1 MEQAEMGILALREH
15 VDALVV
21 VPNEKLKYLSDTKI
35 TLVNA
40 FEVADDVLRHG
51 VQSISD
57 LINIP
62 GLINLDF
69 ADVTAVLK
77 DAGQAHMGVGRAS
90 GKDKAADAAAA
101 AISSPLLETS
111 INGAKGVIIN
121 IIASPDISLED
132 VDLASSMVRDVAHP
146 DANIIWGAALD
157 PSFNDEMQVTVI
169 ATNFESEESF
179 PQQEKAQEEKPAEK
193 DPASAILESLGI
205 SDEEE
210 KQEIDEFEVIRKI
223 FDR

>member
-1 MEQAEMGILALREH
+1 MGILALREH

-69 ADVTAVLK
+69 ADVTAVMK

-90 GKDKAADAAAA
+90 GKDKAADAATA

-169 ATNFESEESF
+169 ATNFETEEPF
-179 PQQEKAQEEKPAEK
+179 RQEKKVQEEKEEEK
-193 DPASAILESLGI
+193 DPAAALLKTLKFG
-205 SDEEE
+205 DEEE
-210 KQEIDEFEVIRKI
+210 KQEIDDFEVIRKI

>member
-69 ADVTAVLK
+69 ADVTAVMK
-77 DAGQAHMGVGRAS
+77 DAGQAHMV
-90 GKDKAADAAAA
+90 
-101 AISSPLLETS
+101 
-111 INGAKGVIIN
+111 
-121 IIASPDISLED
+121 
-132 VDLASSMVRDVAHP
+132 
-146 DANIIWGAALD
+146 WAALPAKIRLRMLLLLRFPAHFWRL
-157 PSFNDEMQVTVI
+157 PSTV
-169 ATNFESEESF
+169 
-179 PQQEKAQEEKPAEK
+179 QKA
-193 DPASAILESLGI
+193 
-205 SDEEE
+205 
-210 KQEIDEFEVIRKI
+210 
-223 FDR
+223 

>member
-1 MEQAEMGILALREH
+1 M
-15 VDALVV
+15 
-21 VPNEKLKYLSDTKI
+21 VPNEKLKYLSYQ
-35 TLVNA
+35 NYAGHA

-69 ADVTAVLK
+69 ADVTAVMK

-146 DANIIWGAALD
+146 DANIIWARRL
-157 PSFNDEMQVTVI
+157 
-169 ATNFESEESF
+169 
-179 PQQEKAQEEKPAEK
+179 
-193 DPASAILESLGI
+193 
-205 SDEEE
+205 
-210 KQEIDEFEVIRKI
+210 IRPLTTKCRLRLSPR
-223 FDR
+223 F